1 MNLHNFK
8 VVHLFRV
15 GQIQALLS
23 SLHGYSI
30 ILFDDA
36 VI

>member
-1 MNLHNFK
+1 MNLYNYK

-15 GQIQALLS
+15 GQFQALLS

-36 VI
+36 VV